1 MRLALLPFVLV
12 TAYASHVTLAQKDGR
27 WTLLVDGKPFFV
39 KGAVAPSRF
48 AELAAAGGNSVRTS
62 PRNLDA
68 AHAAGLTAL
77 VNLPLGNP
85 RQGFDYANSE
95 AVQKQRDRIK
105 TLVLQYKDHPET
117 LLWAIGNEPE
127 IRTTVEQRV
136 PVWKEID
143 AIARLIKSLDSA
155 HPVIAVIGGQYKTV
169 LHEAQELCPS
179 LDAMGLNSYKDMLTM
194 PEDVAREGWTRP
206 YLVTEFGPVG
216 HWQVPKTPWKIPIE
230 DTSTEKAAFYEKA
243 YRLAV
248 LAPPNCLGSYVFYWA
263 FKQEKTHTWYG
274 MWLEDGSRTN
284 PMDVMTLLWTGRPP
298 ANRCP
303 TTGRIN
309 LSSAEKGRLQAR
321 IEASDPDQDPLTFT
335 WEVRQDVAD
344 NPNVGGDF
352 EPPTPV
358 IPGCVMKSAGPAALI
373 ALPPEPGNYRIFVEV
388 RDGRGNAAVANIPV
402 QRPAAK
408 PESVIWDRH
417 PE

>member
-1 MRLALLPFVLV
+1 MRIALLPLLLATVHAAPV
-12 TAYASHVTLAQKDGR
+12 TIAQKDAR
-27 WTLLVDGKPFFV
+27 WTLLLDGKPYFV

-77 VNLPLGNP
+77 VNLPFGNP
-85 RQGFDYANSE
+85 RQGFDYSDFE
-95 AVQKQRDRIK
+95 AVQKQRDRIR
-105 TLVLQYKDHPET
+105 TLVLQYKSHPAT

-143 AIARLIKSLDSA
+143 TLARLIKSLDPH
-155 HPVIAVIGGQYKTV
+155 HPVIAIIGGQYKTV
-169 LHEAQELCPS
+169 LHEAQELCPT

-216 HWQVPKTPWKIPIE
+216 HWQVSKTPWKVPIE
-230 DTSTEKAAFYEKA
+230 DTSTEKAAFYERA
-243 YRLAV
+243 YRHAV

-284 PMDVMTLLWTGRPP
+284 PMDVMTLLWTGRQPV
-298 ANRCP
+298 NRCP
-303 TTGRIN
+303 TSGRIT
-309 LSSAEKGRLQAR
+309 LRTAGEGRLEAR
-321 IEASDPDQDPLTFT
+321 IETSDPDGDTLTFA
-335 WEVRQDVAD
+335 WEIRRDVAD
-344 NPNVGGDF
+344 HPGVGGDY
-352 EPPTPV
+352 EPSTPV
-358 IPGCVMKSAGPAALI
+358 IAGCVVKSDGAAALI
-373 ALPPEPGNYRIFVEV
+373 AIPPEPGNYRIFVEV
-388 RDGRGNAAVANIPV
+388 RDGHGNAAVANIPV
-402 QRPAAK
+402 RRP
-408 PESVIWDRH
+408 PESPQSVVW
-417 PE
+417 